1 MDLCAGSNGDADTQN
16 RRVDTVGGIGRG
28 GWGEGGAD
36 GERAGRTGRG
46 ARKHTPSPYVKQTV
60 SGNLL
65 CDSGSSDWGSV
76 TT

>member
-36 GERAGRTGRG
+36 GARRTN
-46 ARKHTPSPYVKQTV
+46 AYTPSSVKHSELGGCCLTL
-60 SGNLL
+60 G
-65 CDSGSSDWGSV
+65 
-76 TT
+76 T